1 MTDFLDD
8 KDDEVFFEVGAAL
21 RSRDEQIGRRLEGIA
36 GGEDIAEVTDSLG
49 ALEERS
55 AQELAAME
63 KLAAPLGED
72 FLSSLGDLAVR
83 ETQAAPAHAV
93 TDTGPGEV
101 VSLATW
107 RTRSW
112 RAGSGALAV
121 AASLVLLFM
130 AGDDE
135 DAWKAHYELEL
146 VNAPEVARGAGDDD
160 GEAATSSSLS
170 ISSSG
175 LAEWVLR
182 PNEVV
187 TTTPEFGAFVRG
199 SSRGAVAYVGEPCI
213 RHQVSNSGAVHVELN
228 LSDCAWAE
236 AGGSYELQFV
246 VGPPSNIA
254 RKREGQA
261 GVDGM
266 SALHVTVDVTDG

>member
-21 RSRDEQIGRRLEGIA
+21 RSRDEKIA
-36 GGEDIAEVTDSLG
+36 RGVEDIARGEDSSDVIDSLG
-49 ALEERS
+49 TLDGEDAEKFEEMRALG
-55 AQELAAME
+55 
-63 KLAAPLGED
+63 APLGED

-83 ETQAAPAHAV
+83 ETQAAPAV
-93 TDTGPGEV
+93 TDTTSGEI

-112 RAGSGALAV
+112 RAGGGALAV
-121 AASLVLLFM
+121 AASLTLLFM

-135 DAWKAHYELEL
+135 DAWRAHYELEL
-146 VNAPEVARGAGDDD
+146 VNAPEVARGAGDD

-228 LSDCAWAE
+228 LSDCSWAE
-236 AGGSYELQFV
+236 AGASYELQFV

-254 RKREGQA
+254 RKREGRP